1 MSELLKRHDSGI
13 YITQNQMKKEIL
25 SLQHIQRQMVG
36 DLYPRIIQG
45 DIDRLTV
52 LLQQRTLANQSEEE

>member
-13 YITQNQMKKEIL
+13 YITQNQIKKEIL
-25 SLQHIQRQMVG
+25 SLQHIQGQMVG
-36 DLYPRIIQG
+36 NLYPRIAQG
-45 DIDRLTV
+45 DIDRLTN

>member
-13 YITQNQMKKEIL
+13 YITQNQIKKEIL
-25 SLQHIQRQMVG
+25 SLQHIQGQMVG